1 MLHHTPSVSLSLFF
15 SFYRNQV
22 TSRGKGMWSGTRRH
36 GLTVL
41 YLMGSFLLS
50 CSNHRISVALSFHQ
64 LVKECSR
71 KVASE
76 DLKCGNKALCWI
88 MAATFRS
95 YWAGSASMN
104 CGCFLRIHLATKAQ
118 HYAGGSSV
126 CASHTINCI
135 TELHPEFV
143 AHKASNLMTLISCL
157 DNFELILICAESIVS
172 AKKIPVWTESIPI
185 WGTLVMMPLKSGK
198 HILSWEK

>member
-1 MLHHTPSVSLSLFF
+1 MAFPFFFQYLPSKMSLIVLLQSGQVEHAASYSISVSLFLFF
-15 SFYRNQV
+15 SFYRNQA
-22 TSRGKGMWSGTRRH
+22 TPRGKGMWSGTRRH

-88 MAATFRS
+88 VAATFRS

-104 CGCFLRIHLATKAQ
+104 CGCFLGYQGPTLRWGEL
-118 HYAGGSSV
+118 SV
-126 CASHTINCI
+126 CLSHNQ
-135 TELHPEFV
+135 LH
-143 AHKASNLMTLISCL
+143 H
-157 DNFELILICAESIVS
+157 
-172 AKKIPVWTESIPI
+172 
-185 WGTLVMMPLKSGK
+185 
-198 HILSWEK
+198 